1 MNSVSITFPIL
12 EADQDAAAQPN
23 WIQPGP
29 TAADPSQ
36 NAYLMIRQAL
46 PNTGILLWEETIDM
60 SSFVVQDK
68 TFFPIDVL
76 IQEPG
81 LLLCGP
87 TAAEWRNEAAVEI
100 LDLISNTPLTTDLIS
115 NPYAT
120 LDELGPVIE
129 LFVDDAVFPGSAR
142 STIDDQFIVYGR
154 YHAYAADTTSS
165 FPGAT
170 NLIRTNSFGR
180 GLPTAADKL
189 YCLRIVKARGSAAG
203 PLATA
208 TLKVPET
215 KYTIIGKAEAEE
227 ELERVYRLRQSY
239 MQKQG

>member
-1 MNSVSITFPIL
+1 MNSVSITFPL
-12 EADQDAAAQPN
+12 LVADQDVTALPN
-23 WIQPGP
+23 WVQPGP
-29 TAADPSQ
+29 TSNDPSQ

-68 TFFPIDVL
+68 TFFPIEIQ

-87 TAAEWRNEAAVEI
+87 NAAEWSNSAAVEI
-100 LDLISNTPLTTDLIS
+100 LDLISNVPLTTKLIR
-115 NPYAT
+115 NPFST

-129 LFVDDAVFPGSAR
+129 EWVDNSVFPGSAR
-142 STIDDQFIVYGR
+142 SSIDDQFVLFGR

-180 GLPTAADKL
+180 GLPTASDKL
-189 YCLRIVKARGSAAG
+189 YCLRIIKAQGGAAG
-203 PLATA
+203 PTALAT
-208 TLKVPET
+208 LQVPET
-215 KYTIIGKAEAEE
+215 KYTIIGKADAEE

-239 MQKQG
+239 EQIS